1 MAAPRVARNR
11 LSPTA
16 NLLRNS
22 RLFSLPKPLPRPNV
36 GETTGAGV
44 TKASDS
50 ATLPYPTHQAITTT
64 KSSLARGD
72 WGLKRNLPARSHL
85 LQTSDPVL
93 RITQLDTIE
102 DVTDFDSAADHVR
115 TRQKWEEMSVPL
127 LRHKAS
133 ADVTSATPHSAF
145 EYRDDVTSYRKE
157 GLDQSG
163 LNLRALRQNKRT
175 REYIQSKNPG
185 REVPFTPHQPP
196 PPTAEVHNSRR
207 WKHDGPWL
215 PGQGAN
221 EFTAY
226 LNKEI
231 GKRRNEFNEHLVEF
245 VKNKIYTTR
254 QLTADRSGDIPPMDA
269 AEAQAWQTARE
280 KEWATITQEQIDAGI
295 KALRKETAINPLGS
309 KLVTELITPFLRLPL
324 VQQKNRVYQ
333 QHGTGERRE
342 YENNIIDPERAPTST
357 HPSAGLGYLRSRS
370 YLASHPIL
378 GPQANPAPV
387 TSRVLQPRTTAF
399 NRDSRARL
407 GVGGF
412 VAMDPYSAEASKN
425 PNASSH
431 LKRDVEVID
440 IDTPGGKKI
449 MVQPKYGGVSND
461 GRVHLHVM
469 RSTGPEIRVAMGE
482 LEDAPPP
489 LESKQES
496 IDIGNRKKGFT
507 FAKKDVRSGIK
518 ELDELSAAGRAR
530 AGQEDA
536 PHELSAMSEQG
547 RQFQDFL
554 QSPGRGEPGPGFPG
568 VADALRSE

>member
-1 MAAPRVARNR
+1 MAVPRVARNR

-22 RLFSLPKPLPRPNV
+22 RLFSLPNPLPRPNV
-36 GETTGAGV
+36 GKTTGAGN

-115 TRQKWEEMSVPL
+115 SRQKWEEMSVPL
-127 LRHKAS
+127 FRHKAS
-133 ADVTSATPHSAF
+133 GDVTAATPHSAF
-145 EYRDDVTSYRKE
+145 EERDDITAYRPE
-157 GLDQSG
+157 GLDQRG
-163 LNLRALRQNKRT
+163 LSLRALRQNKRT
-175 REYIQSKNPG
+175 REYLQSKNPD
-185 REVPFTPHQPP
+185 REVQFMPSRPP
-196 PPTAEVHNSRR
+196 PVDAEVHNSRR

-221 EFTAY
+221 EFMAY

-245 VKNKIYTTR
+245 AKNRIYTTR
-254 QLTADRSGDIPPMDA
+254 MQTANSSGDIAPLDET
-269 AEAQAWQTARE
+269 EALAWQRARE
-280 KEWATITQEQIDAGI
+280 RQWATITQEQIDAEI
-295 KALRKETAINPLGS
+295 KALRKETAIDPLKS

-324 VQQKNRVYQ
+324 VQQKNRIYQ
-333 QHGTGERRE
+333 QTGTGE
-342 YENNIIDPERAPTST
+342 YENSIIDPEHAPTST

-370 YLASHPIL
+370 YLSSHPIL

-387 TSRVLQPRTTAF
+387 ASRVLQPRQAAF
-399 NRDSRARL
+399 NRDNRARL

-412 VAMDPYSAEASKN
+412 VAMDPHSAEK
-425 PNASSH
+425 SSNKPDH
-431 LKRDVEVID
+431 QSNRDVEYID
-440 IDTPGGKKI
+440 INTPGGKKI
-449 MVQPKYGGVSND
+449 MVKPVYGGVDND

-469 RSTGPEIRVAMGE
+469 RSTGPEIRIARGE
-482 LEDAPPP
+482 LEDLAPP
-489 LESKQES
+489 LEQSQEQNFDL
-496 IDIGNRKKGFT
+496 DIGNKKKGLR
-507 FAKKDVRSGIK
+507 FANRGVKSGIPA
-518 ELDELSAAGRAR
+518 LDQLSAAGRN
-530 AGQEDA
+530 AGEKGA
-536 PHELSAMSEQG
+536 AHELSATSEAG

-554 QSPGRGEPGPGFPG
+554 QSPGTVQPGPGSGPKQ
-568 VADALRSE
+568 S

>member
-1 MAAPRVARNR
+1 MAVPRVARNR

-22 RLFSLPKPLPRPNV
+22 RLFSLPNPLPRPNV

-115 TRQKWEEMSVPL
+115 TRQKWEEMSVPM
-127 LRHKAS
+127 LRHAAS
-133 ADVTSATPHSAF
+133 ADVTSSTPHSAF
-145 EYRDDVTSYRKE
+145 EQRDDITAYRKE
-157 GLDQSG
+157 GLDESG
-163 LNLRALRQNKRT
+163 LFLRALKQNKRA
-175 REYIQSKNPG
+175 REHRASKNGG
-185 REVPFTPHQPP
+185 REEQFTPFQPP
-196 PPTAEVHNSRR
+196 PVSGEVHNTRR

-221 EFTAY
+221 EFMAY
-226 LNKEI
+226 LTKEI
-231 GKRRNEFNEHLVEF
+231 GKRRTEFNEHLVEF
-245 VKNKIYTTR
+245 VKNEIYTTR
-254 QLTADRSGDIPPMDA
+254 QLAAARSGDIAPIDA

-280 KEWATITQEQIDAGI
+280 KEWAAITQDQIDAGI
-295 KALRKETAINPLGS
+295 KALRKETANNPLGS
-309 KLVTELITPFLRLPL
+309 KLVTKLITPFLHLPL
-324 VQQKNRVYQ
+324 VKEKNKTYRKDGSHYQ
-333 QHGTGERRE
+333 N
-342 YENNIIDPERAPTST
+342 YIIDPERAPTST

-387 TSRVLQPRTTAF
+387 TSRVLQPRMTAF
-399 NRDSRARL
+399 NRDNKARL

-412 VAMDPYSAEASKN
+412 VAMDPHSSEAQKKHEHMF
-425 PNASSH
+425 AS
-431 LKRDVEVID
+431 KRDVEVID

-449 MVQPKYGGVSND
+449 LVQPKYGGVSND
-461 GRVHLHVM
+461 GRVHLHIM
-469 RSTGPEIRVAMGE
+469 RSTGPEIRVAQGY
-482 LEDAPPP
+482 LEDAPPS
-489 LESKQES
+489 LEKRDFEV
-496 IDIGNRKKGFT
+496 DFGNKKKGYT
-507 FAKKDVRSGIK
+507 FARKDQKSGIR
-518 ELDELSAAGRAR
+518 ELDELSAAGRKDAR
-530 AGQEDA
+530 KEDA
-536 PHELSAMSEQG
+536 AHELSAMSAQG
-547 RQFQDFL
+547 KQFQDFL
-554 QSPGRGEPGPGFPG
+554 QSPGRGQPGPGFPG
-568 VADALRSE
+568 VADALRPE